1 MTFKKETFIFI
12 TSLALILIIGYINII
27 MSNQD
32 IEQPLYDEEALAERQ
47 AEFASEDSYML
58 SEDDSENVTDIT
70 DTSDISTVSGTT
82 EDIDVSFENFKM
94 SKAKNNLEIVDQ
106 LEKNISS
113 EILSSETKTKF
124 EGLLLVKNNQI
135 QMENNIEIML
145 KSKGYN
151 NIAAVVSNN
160 SIKIITNTDIEKA
173 DASKIL
179 DVVVSESS
187 YNPQQIKIVK
197 FDNKEL

>member
-70 DTSDISTVSGTT
+70 DTSDISIVSGTT